1 MTKTLARL
9 ARLALPA
16 ALALVAFGAQAG
28 EGPIEVR
35 VAPAAAQAAP
45 AAAQT
50 APAAAS
56 SQSQSAAKATLLPG
70 A

>member
-1 MTKTLARL
+1 MTKTL

-35 VAPAAAQAAP
+35 VAPAAV
-45 AAAQT
+45 QT